1 MHGRI
6 APILALIALFLAV
19 PAFASQQSDFDD
31 VYGDWRPDL
40 VISPCRW
47 SQPQLENAY
56 AVANSNPDFQYETR
70 FSDDVQTEISR
81 WKNGGCAGVAPLTTR
96 RTSPLNGA
104 RVVSVKDRG
113 GQAKETVKI
122 HNGTKQTIS
131 FRKATL
137 RNLRSRKRNRAVF
150 PAKFKL

>member
-47 SQPQLENAY
+47 SQAQLENAY

-70 FSDDVQTEISR
+70 FTDDVQKEIGR
-81 WKNGGCAGVAPLTTR
+81 WKSGGCAGVVPLTAR
-96 RTSPLNGA
+96 QKSPLFGA
-104 RVVSVKDRG
+104 KIVAVKARG
-113 GQAKETVKI
+113 GAGREIVKI
-122 HNGTKQTIS
+122 HNGTQKTLS
-131 FRKATL
+131 F
-137 RNLRSRKRNRAVF
+137 
-150 PAKFKL
+150 

>member
-40 VISPCRW
+40 VISPCKW
-47 SQPQLENAY
+47 SQPQLKNAY
-56 AVANSNPDFQYETR
+56 DVANSNPDFQYETR
-70 FSDDVQTEISR
+70 FSDDVQTEIKR
-81 WKNGGCAGVAPLTTR
+81 WQNGGCSGIVPISKR

-104 RVVSVKDRG
+104 RIVSVKGRG
-113 GQAKETVKI
+113 AAPSEVVKI
-122 HNGTKQTIS
+122 
-131 FRKATL
+131 
-137 RNLRSRKRNRAVF
+137 
-150 PAKFKL
+150 